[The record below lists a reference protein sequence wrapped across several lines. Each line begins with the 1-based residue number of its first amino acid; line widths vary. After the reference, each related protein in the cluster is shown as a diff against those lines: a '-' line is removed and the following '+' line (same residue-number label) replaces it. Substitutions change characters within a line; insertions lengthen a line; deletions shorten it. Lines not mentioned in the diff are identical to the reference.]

1 MVNKIG
7 LSNFFKLYE
16 YFGKTEMYH
25 LYRLYNTCSVSLE
38 FKQDAIK
45 FKLFKLSLDG
55 LRKKNDIM
63 HRARLEERK

>member
-25 LYRLYNTCSVSLE
+25 LYRLYNTFAQL
-38 FKQDAIK
+38 A
-45 FKLFKLSLDG
+45 LSLNKM
-55 LRKKNDIM
+55 L
-63 HRARLEERK
+63 